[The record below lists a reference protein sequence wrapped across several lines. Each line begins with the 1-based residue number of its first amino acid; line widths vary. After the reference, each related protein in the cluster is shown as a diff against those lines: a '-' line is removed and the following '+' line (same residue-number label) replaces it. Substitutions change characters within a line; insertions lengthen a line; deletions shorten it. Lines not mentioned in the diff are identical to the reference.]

1 MTALLLL
8 RHGPTAWNEEGRLQ
22 GRSDQPLSAA
32 GRDAVAQWRL
42 PAEAAAAAWICSP
55 LKRARETAEIL
66 HRRLPAG
73 GPKSPDLVQD
83 ARLIEADWGDWEGR
97 RLDDLR
103 AAGGSAMAANEARGL
118 DFRPP
123 NGESP
128 RAVQKRVLPWL
139 REQAGEDRDVVAVTH
154 KGVIRA
160 IYALASGWDMRDR
173 PPVKLKPA
181 SAHRFA
187 LAADGQPSV
196 AALNI
201 ALDGA

>member
-8 RHGPTAWNEEGRLQ
+8 RHGPTAWNEQGRLQ

-32 GRDAVAQWRL
+32 GRAAVADWRL
-42 PAEAAAAAWICSP
+42 PAEAGAAAWICSP

-66 HRRLPAG
+66 RRRLPAG
-73 GPKSPDLVQD
+73 GPKSPALAQD
-83 ARLIEADWGDWEGR
+83 ARLIEADWGDWEGQ
-97 RLDDLR
+97 RLEDLR

-139 REQAGEDRDVVAVTH
+139 REQASADRDVVAVTH

-187 LAADGQPSV
+187 LAADGRPSV

>member
-1 MTALLLL
+1 MTALLLV

-32 GRDAVAQWRL
+32 GRTAVAGWRL
-42 PAEAAAAAWICSP
+42 PDGAAAAAWICSP

-66 HRRLPAG
+66 RRRLASG
-73 GPKSPDLVQD
+73 GPLAQPLTQD
-83 ARLIEADWGDWEGR
+83 ARLIEADWGDWEGH
-97 RLDDLR
+97 RLEALR
-103 AAGGSAMAANEARGL
+103 AAGGAAMAANEARGL

-128 RAVQKRVLPWL
+128 RAVQNRVLPWL
-139 REQAGEDRDVVAVTH
+139 REQAGEARDVVAVTH

-160 IYALASGWDMRDR
+160 VYALASGWDMRDR

-181 SAHRFA
+181 TAHRFA
-187 LAADGQPSV
+187 LAADGRPSV